1 MPCRSPA
8 TLFLR
13 HFASF
18 CLFEK
23 NVSSAQF
30 YNYYTK
36 RDDFGKT
43 NMHPGKKQARG
54 HVGSEPAFLRY
65 IITLGRHRRVNT
77 WARESRKHVFCD
89 AFVTLG
95 RHRTEAT
102 RPEEHGSM
110 YFAMLR
116 ETRGTPI
123 KQTRG
128 PMVCLNHHKH
138 DQRTIN
144 TDVSATHIKH
154 RKNAG
159 PERAHETP

>member
-1 MPCRSPA
+1 MPCRSPT
-8 TLFLR
+8 TLCLR
-13 HFASF
+13 HFARF
-18 CLFEK
+18 FFREK
-23 NVSSAQF
+23 TSVQF
-30 YNYYTK
+30 SCIIITQNAMILNRK
-36 RDDFGKT
+36 NAPR
-43 NMHPGKKQARG
+43 KKQARG

-65 IITLGRHRRVNT
+65 IITLGRHRRENT

-95 RHRTEAT
+95 RHRKEAT

-116 ETRGTPI
+116 ETRGTPK